1 MLDPNLLQ
9 GPIPGMSLV
18 TEPGNRPWENPA
30 MLTTVSEAIDF
41 YTEKLLDEDADDLIL
56 LSVDN
61 MLSVEVIADFLTTSG
76 TMNGIH
82 SLDVA
87 FLVNPVV
94 RELIMYVAD
103 SANFEYVTSYSER
116 EKKKK
121 LPYRFLK
128 PLIKEV
134 FEQEE
139 PRAIDTE
146 ITYETKDKGLMS
158 RPQRIEE

>member
-30 MLTTVSEAIDF
+30 MLTTVGETMDF
-41 YTEKLLDEDADDLIL
+41 YTEKLLDPDTEDMVLVSLD
-56 LSVDN
+56 S
-61 MLSVEVIADFLTTSG
+61 MLSVEVIADFITTSG

-87 FLVNPVV
+87 FLVNPYV
-94 RELIMYVAD
+94 RELIMYLGDA
-103 SANFEYVTSYSER
+103 AKFEYVTSYKDIER
-116 EKKKK
+116 EKR
-121 LPYRFLK
+121 LPYKYLK
-128 PLIKEV
+128 PLIQEV
-134 FEQEE
+134 FEQEQ
-139 PRAIDTE
+139 PRVIDTE
-146 ITYETKDKGLMS
+146 ITYETKDKGLMA

>member
-30 MLTTVSEAIDF
+30 MLTTVGETIDF
-41 YTEKLLDEDADDLIL
+41 YTEKLLDPDIEDMVLVSLD
-56 LSVDN
+56 S
-61 MLSVEVIADFLTTSG
+61 MLSVEVIADFITTSG